1 MSKTEV
7 LANELGGSWSGGTST
22 CRKEEE
28 EEKEEEAEA
37 TKTFFA
43 LLLQKAQGAERNQR
57 KKLHRD

>member
-22 CRKEEE
+22 CR
-28 EEKEEEAEA
+28 KEEEAEA